1 LSTRATAGFFI
12 ELSVFYFVSH
22 IIADRLTATEPGN
35 VPFTRAH
42 LYLASGTSAS
52 AVSGYIDNQ
61 PINKGQ
67 LLARIDDRDL
77 HPSLTWM
84 HGLQRMSSLTHVDRQ
99 CISGRFYHK
108 DFLIVE
114 SACA

>member
-1 LSTRATAGFFI
+1 LSSRATVGFNFSI

-52 AVSGYIDNQ
+52 AVSGYIADVMVNDNQ
-61 PINKGQ
+61 PVKKGQ
-67 LLARIDDRDL
+67 LLARLDDRDL
-77 HPSLTWM
+77 
-84 HGLQRMSSLTHVDRQ
+84 D
-99 CISGRFYHK
+99 C
-108 DFLIVE
+108 
-114 SACA
+114 SAEFPYARRSAVY